1 MMVQKKC
8 LLSRAYDPSA
18 FKAWASKEAC
28 RGIPPVLWLFTAL
41 LDKGFKVFLLSGRD
55 EETLGPCTAGN
66 LEAEGFSGYERL
78 IMRYEHDAATVS
90 FGTRSAVL
98 TWTAEHSDSSPNRK
112 RLDGAPFAVKNVIR
126 IIYQKNRTHNLLI

>member
-1 MMVQKKC
+1 MSPSIQ
-8 LLSRAYDPSA
+8 SRAYDPSA
-18 FKAWASKEAC
+18 FKVWASKEAC
-28 RGIPPVLWLFTAL
+28 QGIPPVLGLFMAL

-66 LEAEGFSGYERL
+66 LEAEGFSGCERL

-98 TWTAEHSDSSPNRK
+98 TWTAEHSDSPPNRK

-126 IIYQKNRTHNLLI
+126 IIYGKIAPTICSS